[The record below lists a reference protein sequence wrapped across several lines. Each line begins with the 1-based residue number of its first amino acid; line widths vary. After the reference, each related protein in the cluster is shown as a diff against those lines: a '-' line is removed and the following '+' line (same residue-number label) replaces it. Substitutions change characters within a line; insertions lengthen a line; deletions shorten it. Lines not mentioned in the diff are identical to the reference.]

1 MFAKKIIL
9 NLLIIAVYIPMV
21 FPDSIRISQ
30 IDSNSLLLNQQI
42 SLYLSVTDNQGKSI
56 ENLEKNTFRIFE
68 SSKPDSFKQI
78 PQIIDFKAGTNY
90 EKGVSFLLLID
101 NSESM
106 YWTLE
111 GRKTAHANQRRIA
124 SAKQAV
130 KSFLKSM
137 TNPKDRVGLAVYNS
151 YYKSFSAPVSNK
163 VNVEAFLQNISRPK
177 GDEIYSEIYSSLG
190 MAAEEFQTTRGR
202 KAIIILSDGVNN
214 PTFRHTK
221 KINKQFNKKNT
232 PYTEPLQALQL
243 EGISLYVINFGK
255 KGDRK
260 DRNLIKIAEKS
271 GGATFDA
278 HNSKQLR
285 QVYLT
290 IMDQILNEY
299 VITYQAGMQPADKKY
314 VKVNYENKK
323 RKKTVLR
330 FYYSGTVFGQ
340 PHKTVN
346 GLIFISLL
354 LAVIMLWI
362 LTRLKF
368 EKQPDKPT
376 IEVMNAGAAN
386 IATQI
391 LTLGGDQTIIG
402 GAQSADMTIA
412 GVPTVEEN
420 HATIVFDK
428 KADQY
433 KIEGNG
439 KFMVN
444 NQLVQT
450 RILESGD
457 LINIDG
463 TTIVFDDGKGE

>member
-1 MFAKKIIL
+1 MFAKKITL
-9 NLLIIAVYIPMV
+9 SFLVIAAFIPMV
-21 FPDSIRISQ
+21 FPDSVRISQ
-30 IDSNSLLLNQQI
+30 IDSTSLLLNQQI
-42 SLYLSVTDNQGKSI
+42 TLYLSVTDNQGKAI
-56 ENLEKNTFRIFE
+56 ENLKKNTFRIFE
-68 SSKPDSFKQI
+68 SSKPNAFRQI
-78 PQIIDFKAGTNY
+78 PQISDFKTGTNY

-111 GRKTAHANQRRIA
+111 GGKTSDHKQRRIF

-137 TNPKDRVGLAVYNS
+137 TNPKDQVGLAAYNS
-151 YYKSFSAPVSNK
+151 YYQSFSAPVSNK
-163 VNVEAFLQNISRPK
+163 IEVETFLKNIKRPK

-190 MAAEEFQTTRGR
+190 TAVEEFQTTRGR

-214 PTFRHTK
+214 PTFRHTQ
-221 KINKQFNKKNT
+221 KINKQFGKKST
-232 PYTEPLQALQL
+232 PFTEPLRTLQL

-255 KGDRK
+255 KGDQK

-271 GGATFDA
+271 GGATFNA
-278 HNSKQLR
+278 HNSVQLR

-290 IMDQILNEY
+290 IMDQILKEY
-299 VITYQAGMQPADKKY
+299 VITYKAGMQPADKKY
-314 VKVNYENKK
+314 VKVNYENRKN
-323 RKKTVLR
+323 KKTVTR
-330 FYYSGTVFGQ
+330 FYYSGTIFGQ
-340 PHKTVN
+340 PPKTIN
-346 GLIFISLL
+346 SLIFISLL
-354 LAVIMLWI
+354 FAVILLWI
-362 LTRLKF
+362 LSRLKF
-368 EKQPDKPT
+368 EKQHDKPT
-376 IEVMNAGAAN
+376 IEVMNSGSAN
-386 IATQI
+386 ISTQI
-391 LTLGGDQTIIG
+391 LTLGSDQTIIG

-412 GVPTVEEN
+412 GVPTIEEN
-420 HATIVFDK
+420 HATIIFDE

-433 KIEGNG
+433 KIKGMG